1 MKLIYRCPSC
11 GTALGYNGLC
21 WKCKYE
27 QERKTAL
34 RWIVRLYPRSISS
47 PKRRVSYEF
56 TKTK

>member
-1 MKLIYRCPSC
+1 MELIYRCPSC

-27 QERKTAL
+27 QEQKTAL
-34 RWIVRLYPRSISS
+34 IWIARLYPRSISN
-47 PKRRVSYEF
+47 PKRRVSYEL